1 MSIGIKRLLFA
12 LLMLT
17 SSISNANAA
26 MILNNSQVVQAIT
39 ITESFRS
46 FYDYNNGSRFA
57 SDTGLEVEDSFV
69 FFLAQFN
76 GQSALFGL
84 LDGTNNG
91 DDVLFDVALSD
102 SSASLGN
109 LILKDDPTSDS
120 FSSSSPGNWLF
131 EYNMR
136 DRPGRGDGFV
146 YLLGDGDYTSLDVSS
161 LFNSG
166 SARGAYF
173 VSSENGNNEFI
184 DLGMSLTSLQ
194 FSLDSVDDSLQSV
207 EVASPST
214 IGLFSLALLIFA
226 VRKRRF

>member
-1 MSIGIKRLLFA
+1 MSISIKKVLFA
-12 LLMLT
+12 TLMLA
-17 SSISNANAA
+17 SSISSANAA
-26 MILNNSQVVQAIT
+26 MILNNTQEVEAIS

-102 SSASLGN
+102 SSNSLGN
-109 LILKDDPTSDS
+109 LIFKDDPTSDS

-146 YLLGDGDYTSLDVSS
+146 YLLGDGGYTSLDVSS
-161 LFNSG
+161 VFNSG

-173 VSSENGNNEFI
+173 VSFENGNSEYI

-194 FSLDSVDDSLQSV
+194 FSLNSVDTLQSV

-214 IGLFSLALLIFA
+214 LGLFSLALMIFA
-226 VRKRRF
+226 IRKRRS